1 MANVDHTARLCP
13 ALPVGHASRAS
24 PAADPPAAYHTSPSL
39 RLSTLDDV
47 AFALRALTL
56 LCQEDERL
64 RHTVRHPDVPP
75 LRPLATYYRQGITVA
90 MQCLAQYA
98 RQLGSGQVTS
108 A

>member
-1 MANVDHTARLCP
+1 MATVDHTARLCLSIP
-13 ALPVGHASRAS
+13 MGNASRAS
-24 PAADPPAAYHTSPSL
+24 PAADPPAHDHTSPSL

-47 AFALRALTL
+47 AFALHALEL
-56 LCQEDERL
+56 LCRDDERL
-64 RHTVRHPDVPP
+64 RHAGRHPDMPP
-75 LRPLATYYRQGITVA
+75 LLPLATYFKQGVTVA